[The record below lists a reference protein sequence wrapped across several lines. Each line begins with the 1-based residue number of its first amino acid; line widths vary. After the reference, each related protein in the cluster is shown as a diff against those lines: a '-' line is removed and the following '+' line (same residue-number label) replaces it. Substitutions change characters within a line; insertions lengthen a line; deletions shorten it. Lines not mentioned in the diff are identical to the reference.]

1 MEQQM
6 TLTEI
11 YESVFELIKEAKNPN
26 ILATLNLTLAKA
38 DFENDNHRTYPKKV
52 LKKATED
59 FNKEIKKQNVTGILA
74 NLDHAQGAYPEL
86 SKGSHLITKL
96 WMDGDLMKGT
106 AKILNTS
113 KGRDV
118 MTILKS
124 GVKPGISIKGV
135 GNIDKKGFI
144 KDDGTYKL
152 MSADIVN
159 KPSFGDITKI
169 TSANLFESVNNMIK
183 EKEEK
188 FDVSI
193 QEFNDEVDRQ
203 IKHQFSIS
211 FPDVNFNE
219 APVRKAF
226 EEYTEKNWE
235 QISERVEKVYKKSG
249 KIIEKSPLEKERETA
264 QGEVYTS
271 EERMYDEALE
281 AGYDRDF
288 DTFKSEILPAIKQ
301 PEEENLRM
309 EFDEYRQSGGLRNF
323 EEFKKLKEE
332 K

>member
-1 MEQQM
+1 MNLQ
-6 TLTEI
+6 EI
-11 YESVFELIKEAKNPN
+11 YESVFELIEEAKNPH
-26 ILATLNLTLAKA
+26 ILATFNMILAKA
-38 DFENDNHRTYPKKV
+38 DFENSNHRTYPKNV

-135 GNIDKKGFI
+135 GNLSKDGVI
-144 KDDGTYKL
+144 KDDGMYKL

-188 FDVSI
+188 FDI
-193 QEFNDEVDRQ
+193 GIGEFNDLVNNMIE
-203 IKHQFSIS
+203 HEFLIS
-211 FPDVNFNE
+211 FPDANFLE
-219 APVRKAF
+219 VGTKKAF
-226 EEYTEKNWE
+226 EKYMDEHWATYAELAEKE
-235 QISERVEKVYKKSG
+235 LKPLIVQKPS
-249 KIIEKSPLEKERETA
+249 LEKEGKIA

-281 AGYDRDF
+281 SGYDRDF
-288 DTFKSEILPAIKQ
+288 DTFKKEILPVIEQ
-301 PEEENLRM
+301 PEKEDNLRA
-309 EFDEYRQSGGLRNF
+309 EFDEYRRSGGLANF
-323 EEFKKLKEE
+323 ETFKKLKSKGE
-332 K
+332 